1 MVKQRDAR
9 YCNIKLLLIF
19 LVIYGHLIEPFI
31 TDSVVLMLQY
41 KLIYFFHMPLFCYLT
56 GLFVKSEK
64 AAVNQLKRT
73 MILYLILQLPS
84 VIFKRGGTGLWTP
97 NWVLWYLLSCFFWAV
112 LAFLWYRFGK
122 RKATFIILAVSVLVG
137 CAAGYFDF
145 IGREFSL
152 SRTLVFFPYYFLGMI
167 TNSKF
172 PWEKGR
178 KFVLPALVLSVVM
191 IVFLWR
197 YISPGFLYH
206 ADPFADINYGFALRL
221 ACYAIGI
228 LLGFSLL
235 ALTPMK
241 KLPFSAMGADT
252 LWPYILHWPLAVF
265 MMRNVV
271 LPWPLY
277 LPIAAA
283 VIVVVYFAAKLLGHR
298 FKVVDTQKQI
308 EKVKLFLK

>member
-31 TDSVVLMLQY
+31 ESSAVLMLQY

-73 MILYLILQLPS
+73 MILYLILQLPT

-122 RKATFIILAVSVLVG
+122 RKVTFIILAISLLVG
-137 CAAGYFDF
+137 CAAGCFDF

-167 TNSKF
+167 TNSRF

-178 KFVLPALVLSVVM
+178 KLALPALAVSAVM
-191 IVFLWR
+191 IVLLWSH
-197 YISPGFLYH
+197 ISPKFLYH
-206 ADPFADINYGFALRL
+206 ADPFGDVKYGFALRL
-221 ACYAIGI
+221 ACYVVGMLIS
-228 LLGFSLL
+228 FSLL

-241 KLPFSAMGADT
+241 KLPFSVMGADT
-252 LWPYILHWPLAVF
+252 LWPYIVHWPLAT
-265 MMRNVV
+265 MMKNVV

-277 LPIAAA
+277 LLISGV
-283 VIVVVYFAAKLLGHR
+283 VIVVVYFAAKLLGSR
-298 FKVVDTQKQI
+298 YQVTDTPKQT
-308 EKVKLFLK
+308 EKSPIFR